1 MNSVQRRLF
10 RAFAE
15 AGGDLSEDPQVEQF
29 IRYVEASLVLLPP
42 KVREAVELVWR
53 CRDGT
58 AYDLLAEQL
67 RQRER
72 TQVTLASLRQRVSR
86 GTRLLEYA
94 IRRRSWASGGAAAQ
108 PTSIRER
115 DAAPRSP
122 NNGRQP
128 GGSRSRALGS

>member
-15 AGGDLSEDPQVEQF
+15 AGGDLSEDTQVEQF
-29 IRYVEASLVLLPP
+29 IRYVEANLVLLPP
-42 KVREAVELVWR
+42 KVREAVELAWR

-58 AYDLLAEQL
+58 AYDQLAGQL
-67 RQRER
+67 RQREQ
-72 TQVTLASLRQRVSR
+72 TQVTVASLRQRVSR

-94 IRRRSWASGGAAAQ
+94 VRRRSWVGGGAAAQ

-115 DAAPRSP
+115 DAAPRFPS
-122 NNGRQP
+122 NGLHP
-128 GGSRSRALGS
+128 GGSRPRGSGS

>member
-15 AGGDLSEDPQVEQF
+15 SGGDLSEDGQVEQF
-29 IRYVEASLVLLPP
+29 IRYVEANVVLLPP

-53 CRDGT
+53 CHDG
-58 AYDLLAEQL
+58 AGYELLAEGL

-72 TQVTLASLRQRVSR
+72 MPVSVASLRQRVSR

-94 IRRRSWASGGAAAQ
+94 VRRRSWGDGSVPVRQTSVPQREVLPSPPTTSTPRGGGRSGG
-108 PTSIRER
+108 S
-115 DAAPRSP
+115 
-122 NNGRQP
+122 
-128 GGSRSRALGS
+128 LG

>member
-15 AGGDLSEDPQVEQF
+15 AGGDLSEDAQVEQF
-29 IRYVEASLVLLPP
+29 IRYVEANVVLLPP

-58 AYDLLAEQL
+58 AYEVLAEQL

-72 TQVTLASLRQRVSR
+72 TPVTVASLRQRVSR

-94 IRRRSWASGGAAAQ
+94 VRRRSWGSGSAPLRQRSVAQ
-108 PTSIRER
+108 R
-115 DAAPRSP
+115 DAVPSP
-122 NNGRQP
+122 ATSGIARGGGRP
-128 GGSRSRALGS
+128 GGSTA